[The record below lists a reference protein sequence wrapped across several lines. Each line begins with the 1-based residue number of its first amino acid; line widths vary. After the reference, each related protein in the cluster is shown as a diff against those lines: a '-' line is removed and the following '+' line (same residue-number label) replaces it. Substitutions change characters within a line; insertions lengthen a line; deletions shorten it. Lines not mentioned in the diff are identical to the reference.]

1 MPLAEDAV
9 RVGLACGPDRDGRWR
24 GWYDIR
30 VRAGELWTLGLHPDQ
45 PSARVTGPSPP
56 AWWHAA
62 AEHRAGW
69 RGPRR
74 RGNV

>member
-30 VRAGELWTLGLHPDQ
+30 VRAGELWTLDCTRISRPLG
-45 PSARVTGPSPP
+45 
-56 AWWHAA
+56 
-62 AEHRAGW
+62 
-69 RGPRR
+69 
-74 RGNV
+74 